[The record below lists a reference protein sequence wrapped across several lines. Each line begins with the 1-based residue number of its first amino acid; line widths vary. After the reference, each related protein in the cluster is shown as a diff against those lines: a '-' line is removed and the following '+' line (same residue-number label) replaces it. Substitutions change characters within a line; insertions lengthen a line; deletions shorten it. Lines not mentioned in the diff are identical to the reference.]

1 MSISAENDPL
11 KEEVMKALKNCYD
24 PEIPVNL
31 VDLGLIYDVNVND
44 GNVQISMTL
53 TAPGCGMGPHIAQ
66 NVKDE
71 VNKVEGIKGTE
82 VDMVWEPQW
91 TPEKMS
97 DAAKAQLGYI

>member
-1 MSISAENDPL
+1 MATTPENDPL
-11 KEEVMKALKNCYD
+11 KDQVMNALKNCYD

-31 VDLGLIYDVNVND
+31 VDLGLIYGVNVND
-44 GNVQISMTL
+44 GNVQVTMTL

-71 VNKVEGIKGTE
+71 VGKVEGVKDTE

-91 TPEKMS
+91 SPERMS
-97 DAAKAQLGYI
+97 DAAKAQLGFI

>member
-1 MSISAENDPL
+1 MSLSADNDPV
-11 KEEVMKALKNCYD
+11 KEEVMKALRNCYD

-31 VDLGLIYDVNVND
+31 VDLGLIYEVNVND

-71 VNKVEGIKGTE
+71 VNKVAGIKGTE

-97 DAAKAQLGYI
+97 EAAKAQLGYI

>member
-1 MSISAENDPL
+1 MSTSAETDPL

-71 VNKVEGIKGTE
+71 VNKVDGIKGTE

-91 TPEKMS
+91 TQDKMS
-97 DAAKAQLGYI
+97 DAAKAQLGMI

>member
-53 TAPGCGMGPHIAQ
+53 TAPGCSMGPHIAQ